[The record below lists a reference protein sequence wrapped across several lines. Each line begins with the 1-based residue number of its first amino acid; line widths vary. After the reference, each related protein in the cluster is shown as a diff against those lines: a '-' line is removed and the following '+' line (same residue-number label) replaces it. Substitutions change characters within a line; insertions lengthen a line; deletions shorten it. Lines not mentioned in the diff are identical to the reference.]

1 MKNTDMNTIRLKY
14 FGPIKDTKV
23 IDLTDVML
31 IIGRQSSGKSAF
43 MKVLCFCKWL
53 DKKVMTST
61 DRLVQVYTHN
71 KRFLKDLRLF
81 HRIDDLYFMDRT
93 SIEYDGEAIHV
104 SYSGKNSNA
113 RITRKP
119 AVGVKP
125 YNTKLCYLP
134 AERNLIS
141 AVKNVNSVYKTKDR
155 DVLFN
160 FIQEWN
166 ECKDGYTRGNK
177 LDLSLTDDFKY
188 FNDEGQDFIMLPGG
202 HPITSYYASSG
213 VQSVMPVD
221 VMSDHF
227 MGLVGKVVKYSRED
241 LMNRLMEMLG
251 TDSSDK
257 IDTNALSDE
266 SLASMREKMV
276 YQSAQLFIEEPEQN
290 LYPDAQ
296 RNLVLNLIRRLKKVQ
311 SIGSRRS
318 SIVMTTHSPYVLS
331 TLNTLVYD
339 TFAMNKK
346 PEDARLKEF
355 IDEST
360 LLPLE
365 NYSAY
370 FIDKDGCFKDI
381 MDKDIPMFSGVDLDG
396 VSDWVDEHTY
406 RINEILFG

>member
-1 MKNTDMNTIRLKY
+1 
-14 FGPIKDTKV
+14 
-23 IDLTDVML
+23 
-31 IIGRQSSGKSAF
+31 
-43 MKVLCFCKWL
+43 
-53 DKKVMTST
+53 MTQALNYEG
-61 DRLVQVYTHN
+61 DA
-71 KRFLKDLRLF
+71 
-81 HRIDDLYFMDRT
+81 I
-93 SIEYDGEAIHV
+93 SI
-104 SYSGKNSNA
+104 SYSGKDWNA
-113 RITRKP
+113 RIIRKTEN
-119 AVGVKP
+119 GVAP

-141 AVKNVNSVYKTKDR
+141 AVRNVNSVYKTKDR
-155 DVLFN
+155 DVIFN

-166 ECKDGYTRGNK
+166 ESKDGYTRGNK
-177 LDLSLTDDFKY
+177 LNLSLTDDFKY
-188 FNDEGQDFIMLPGG
+188 FNDEGQDFIVLPSGQ
-202 HPITSYYASSG
+202 PIASYYASSG

-251 TDSSDK
+251 TDSPDK
-257 IDTNALSDE
+257 IDANVLSDE
-266 SLASMREKMV
+266 NLASMREKMT

-311 SIGSRRS
+311 SIGSCRS

-339 TFAMNKK
+339 AFAMEKK
-346 PEDARLKEF
+346 PEDIRLKEMV
-355 IDEST
+355 DEST
-360 LLPLE
+360 FLPME
-365 NYSAY
+365 AYSAY

-381 MDKDIPMFSGVDLDG
+381 MDKDIPMFSGVDLEG

-406 RINEILFG
+406 RINEILFGE